1 MIDKIAGAAIQGANQ
16 AAQTPKVN
24 SFGKAMDQAKSGFK
38 PGAAQAQQAH
48 NVQAQ
53 HPTQHA
59 ARPQNPQKA
68 GGVGQVDS
76 KPKAAQLLNEVSQAQ
91 AKLDQILKMAESGRT
106 FSPQELL
113 AFQAHAYRASQEL
126 DLAGKVV
133 EKATEGAKQTLN
145 TQV

>member
-1 MIDKIAGAAIQGANQ
+1 MIDKIAGAAIQGANH

-24 SFGKAMDQAKSGFK
+24 SFGKAMEQAKPGFK
-38 PGAAQAQQAH
+38 PEAAQAQQA
-48 NVQAQ
+48 Q
-53 HPTQHA
+53 T
-59 ARPQNPQKA
+59 ARPQMPQKT
-68 GGVGQVDS
+68 GGVGQVES
-76 KPKAAQLLNEVSQAQ
+76 KPKAVQLLNEVGQAQ